1 LRAKANEIGYLNI
14 TNFKQDGVAAE
25 TKTVSTILEVTL
37 AKPILPNSKTTL
49 P

>member
-1 LRAKANEIGYLNI
+1 LKAKANEIGYLN

-37 AKPILPNSKTTL
+37 AILPNSKTTL